1 MRIDRGCFKSRT
13 SFSRKPL
20 VRILKKKIKKIFKYT
35 FYLAILLL
43 IPTFSIAQNIKITV
57 FNKTVYNLDSV
68 SFDHFY
74 LGKISKDSTVFIS
87 SISEITM
94 HGDVPLIRPFG
105 IIKGKK
111 RPVNLKECGTKS
123 KKKKSGI
130 YAYDILINESENQ
143 YQLYWK
149 KHEYK

>member
-1 MRIDRGCFKSRT
+1 MA
-13 SFSRKPL
+13 
-20 VRILKKKIKKIFKYT
+20 RILNQVNMIKFKFIFP
-35 FYLAILLL
+35 LAILML
-43 IPTFSIAQNIKITV
+43 IPSLTIGQNIQIKV
-57 FNKTVYNLDSV
+57 FNKTDYDLDSV

-74 LGKISKDSTVFIS
+74 LGKITKDSTVFIS
-87 SISEITM
+87 SINEITM
-94 HGDVPLIRPFG
+94 HGDVPLLRPFG

>member
-1 MRIDRGCFKSRT
+1 MVLFR
-13 SFSRKPL
+13 L
-20 VRILKKKIKKIFKYT
+20 ILKKFMKTFKFIFQ
-35 FYLAILLL
+35 LAILLL
-43 IPTFSIAQNIKITV
+43 IPLFTIGQNIQIKV
-57 FNKTVYNLDSV
+57 FNKTGYNLDSV

-87 SISEITM
+87 GISEITM
-94 HGDVPLIRPFG
+94 HGDVPLLRPFG

>member
-1 MRIDRGCFKSRT
+1 MA
-13 SFSRKPL
+13 
-20 VRILKKKIKKIFKYT
+20 RILNQVNMIKFKFIFP
-35 FYLAILLL
+35 LAILML
-43 IPTFSIAQNIKITV
+43 IPSLTIGQNIQIKV
-57 FNKTVYNLDSV
+57 FNKTDYDLDSV

-74 LGKISKDSTVFIS
+74 LGKITKDSTVFIS
-87 SISEITM
+87 SINEITM

-123 KKKKSGI
+123 KKKKLGI

-143 YQLYWK
+143 YLLYWK

>member
-1 MRIDRGCFKSRT
+1 MNEIPRVFHRQKLGAWILNQAIMLKFK
-13 SFSRKPL
+13 F
-20 VRILKKKIKKIFKYT
+20 IFQ
-35 FYLAILLL
+35 FAILMLTPSMT
-43 IPTFSIAQNIKITV
+43 IGQSINIQV
-57 FNKTVYNLDSV
+57 FNKTGYDLDSV

-87 SISEITM
+87 GISEITM
-94 HGDVPLIRPFG
+94 HGDVPLLRPFG

>member
-1 MRIDRGCFKSRT
+1 MRT
-13 SFSRKPL
+13 
-20 VRILKKKIKKIFKYT
+20 FKYT

-57 FNKTVYNLDSV
+57 FNKTGYNLDSV

-87 SISEITM
+87 GISEITM
-94 HGDVPLIRPFG
+94 HGDVPLLRPFG

-123 KKKKSGI
+123 KKKKLGI
-130 YAYDILINESENQ
+130 YAFDILINESENQ
-143 YQLYWK
+143 YLLYWK
-149 KHEYK
+149 KHE

>member
-1 MRIDRGCFKSRT
+1 MKTFK
-13 SFSRKPL
+13 F
-20 VRILKKKIKKIFKYT
+20 IFQ
-35 FYLAILLL
+35 LAILLL
-43 IPTFSIAQNIKITV
+43 IPLFTIGQNIQIKV
-57 FNKTVYNLDSV
+57 FNKTGYNLDSV

-87 SISEITM
+87 GISEITM
-94 HGDVPLIRPFG
+94 HGDVPLLRPFG

>member
-1 MRIDRGCFKSRT
+1 MLKFK
-13 SFSRKPL
+13 F
-20 VRILKKKIKKIFKYT
+20 IFQ
-35 FYLAILLL
+35 LAILLL
-43 IPTFSIAQNIKITV
+43 IPLFTIGQNIQIKV
-57 FNKTVYNLDSV
+57 FNKTGYNLDSV

-87 SISEITM
+87 GISEITM
-94 HGDVPLIRPFG
+94 HGDVPLLRPFG

>member
-1 MRIDRGCFKSRT
+1 MLKFK
-13 SFSRKPL
+13 F
-20 VRILKKKIKKIFKYT
+20 IFQ
-35 FYLAILLL
+35 LAILML
-43 IPTFSIAQNIKITV
+43 IPSMTIGQNINIQV
-57 FNKTVYNLDSV
+57 FNKTGYELDSV

-74 LGKISKDSTVFIS
+74 LGKIKKDSTVFIS
-87 SISEITM
+87 GISEITI
-94 HGDVPLIRPFG
+94 HGDVPLLRPFG

>member
-1 MRIDRGCFKSRT
+1 MA
-13 SFSRKPL
+13 
-20 VRILKKKIKKIFKYT
+20 RILNQVNMIKFKFIFP
-35 FYLAILLL
+35 LAILML
-43 IPTFSIAQNIKITV
+43 IPSLTIGQNIQIKV
-57 FNKTVYNLDSV
+57 FNKTDYDLDSV

-74 LGKISKDSTVFIS
+74 LGKISKDSSVFIS
-87 SISEITM
+87 GISEITM
-94 HGDVPLIRPFG
+94 HGDVPLLRPFG

>member
-1 MRIDRGCFKSRT
+1 M
-13 SFSRKPL
+13 
-20 VRILKKKIKKIFKYT
+20 KIFIYT

-43 IPTFSIAQNIKITV
+43 IPTFSIPQNIKITV
-57 FNKTVYNLDSV
+57 FNKTDYDLDSV

-87 SISEITM
+87 GISEITM

-111 RPVNLKECGTKS
+111 RPVYLKECGTKS

>member
-1 MRIDRGCFKSRT
+1 MIKFK
-13 SFSRKPL
+13 F
-20 VRILKKKIKKIFKYT
+20 IFP
-35 FYLAILLL
+35 LAILML
-43 IPTFSIAQNIKITV
+43 IPSLTIGQNIQIKV
-57 FNKTVYNLDSV
+57 FNKTDYDLDSV

-74 LGKISKDSTVFIS
+74 LGKITKDSTVFIS
-87 SISEITM
+87 SINEITM
-94 HGDVPLIRPFG
+94 HGDVPLLRPFG

-143 YQLYWK
+143 YLLYWK